1 MDAQKPTAG
10 FIRVEKFR
18 KYDYGPTHP
27 MKMYRLQLTFEL
39 IRHLGLIDRENVTLI
54 EPEQASEED
63 VLTFHTQEY
72 LEVLKSA
79 DAGLFFPGA
88 YRYGLGQGDNP
99 IFPGVYEG
107 SMLACGASIAA
118 ARFVLDGGRVAF
130 NIAGGLHHAM
140 PNKASGFCYLNDP
153 VIAINFLLRHFEK
166 IAYVD
171 IDAHHGDG
179 VQLAFY
185 RTNRV
190 LTISTHEDGRF
201 LFPGT
206 GFVDEIGEGEGKGF
220 SVNIPFLPFAGD
232 DAFIYALDEVVMP
245 LLEAY
250 NPDVIVTQLGADTIR
265 DDPITHWQLT
275 THGFCKAVELF
286 KALGKPWVALGG
298 GGYNVGNVCR
308 AWTLAWA
315 IMSNAEITEPIPK
328 KWEAVASKYGVRL
341 TSLHDEQPSSSP
353 SSVMEGIKA
362 TCNRIKRLIFPLHG
376 L

>member
-1 MDAQKPTAG
+1 
-10 FIRVEKFR
+10 
-18 KYDYGPTHP
+18 
-27 MKMYRLQLTFEL
+27 
-39 IRHLGLIDRENVTLI
+39 
-54 EPEQASEED
+54 
-63 VLTFHTQEY
+63 
-72 LEVLKSA
+72 
-79 DAGLFFPGA
+79 
-88 YRYGLGQGDNP
+88 
-99 IFPGVYEG
+99 
-107 SMLACGASIAA
+107 
-118 ARFVLDGGRVAF
+118 LDGGRVAF

-232 DAFIYALDEVVMP
+232 DAFIYALSEVVMP